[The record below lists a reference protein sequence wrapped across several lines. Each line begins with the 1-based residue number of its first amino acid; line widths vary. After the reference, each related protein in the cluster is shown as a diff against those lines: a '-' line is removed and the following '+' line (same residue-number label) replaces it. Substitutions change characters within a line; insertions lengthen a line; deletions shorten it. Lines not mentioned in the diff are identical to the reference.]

1 LIFFLYISAIIE
13 LEPLNR
19 QQKMAQ
25 KLKNQKSKKISKPA
39 KVKQAAKSVHPK
51 KAGATSKKT
60 KIVKKAAP
68 VSKAAAKSSLKK
80 NASAPAKALK
90 SSVKTKIIPAPATK
104 SKKSAP
110 VAAPKPAK
118 AAKVISPPAKLK
130 TSKSAAP
137 IVVAPVQDI
146 RNLPTIKR
154 PGAGQVQQRRT
165 PGNKQQKKVFRTEL
179 IFPNQLRETP
189 LAKVKKAEP
198 KGKFELEFLVKS
210 SPTLL
215 FDFLSTPSGLSE
227 WFADDVDI
235 RNEEFTFHW
244 DGQVQRA
251 KLLAYKQD
259 HLLRLRWIDKNED
272 FYFEFR
278 IEQDDM
284 TGDVTLIVT
293 DFGESE
299 DDMRTSRLLWESQ
312 VNKLLKVLGAY

>member
-1 LIFFLYISAIIE
+1 
-13 LEPLNR
+13 
-19 QQKMAQ
+19 MAQ
-25 KLKNQKSKKISKPA
+25 KIKNQKSKKISKPA
-39 KVKQAAKSVHPK
+39 KAKHMVKSVLPK
-51 KAGATSKKT
+51 KAVAASQKT
-60 KIVKKAAP
+60 KIVKKGAS
-68 VSKAAAKSSLKK
+68 VSKAVAKSSLKK
-80 NASAPAKALK
+80 NVTASAKALK
-90 SSVKTKIIPAPATK
+90 SSVKTKNIAAPATK
-104 SKKSAP
+104 SKKT
-110 VAAPKPAK
+110 VAIPASKPAK
-118 AAKVISPPAKLK
+118 AAKVIPPPVKQKAAKAG
-130 TSKSAAP
+130 TP
-137 IVVAPVQDI
+137 VVAVAPAQDI

-244 DGQVQRA
+244 DGQVQHA

-259 HLLRLRWIDKNED
+259 HLLRLRWVDKNED